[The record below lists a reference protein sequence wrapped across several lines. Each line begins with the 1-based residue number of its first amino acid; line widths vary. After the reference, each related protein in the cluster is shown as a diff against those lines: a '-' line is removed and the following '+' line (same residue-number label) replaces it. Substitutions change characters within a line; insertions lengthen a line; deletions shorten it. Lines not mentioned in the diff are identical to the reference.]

1 MFDSV
6 WLFDGEIHPECSG
19 TAQTSECVD
28 ATLEEVWHLVTAEG
42 FSRHGVLY
50 LLEISPTLVCNMGLC
65 IIGPRSYRL
74 LSCRKCTSMGVAGA
88 QTCISLGYHLLHL
101 QIMRL

>member
-28 ATLEEVWHLVTAEG
+28 ATLEEVWHLVTSEG

-50 LLEISPTLVCNMGLC
+50 LLETPPTHVSHVGPY
-65 IIGPRSYRL
+65 IIGPRFYRL
-74 LSCRKCTSMGVAGA
+74 LS
-88 QTCISLGYHLLHL
+88 
-101 QIMRL
+101 

>member
-28 ATLEEVWHLVTAEG
+28 ATLEEVWHLVTSEG
-42 FSRHGVLY
+42 FSRHGLLY
-50 LLEISPTLVCNMGLC
+50 ILEIPPTHVRHIDLY
-65 IIGPRSYRL
+65 IIGPRSHRL
-74 LSCRKCTSMGVAGA
+74 LSKTA
-88 QTCISLGYHLLHL
+88 
-101 QIMRL
+101 